1 MVHTIN
7 PTPAPS
13 QTQLIPYRA
22 IARDPEMYPDP
33 EEFKPERW
41 LDPQYPTY
49 KGPLTAYPTLI
60 KCVHVHRS
68 FVPLKRSHPLT
79 FVKATTNSAT
89 AAASAKAWS
98 SSTPN

>member
-1 MVHTIN
+1 MVHTID

-13 QTQLIPYRA
+13 QTQLTPPYRA

-68 FVPLKRSHPLT
+68 SFRKKTIR
-79 FVKATTNSAT
+79 
-89 AAASAKAWS
+89 
-98 SSTPN
+98 

>member
-1 MVHTIN
+1 
-7 PTPAPS
+7 
-13 QTQLIPYRA
+13 
-22 IARDPEMYPDP
+22 MYPDP

-68 FVPLKRSHPLT
+68 SFRKKTIR
-79 FVKATTNSAT
+79 
-89 AAASAKAWS
+89 
-98 SSTPN
+98 